1 LAVSFEHLAVANDN
15 SKAAVLGRTLDD
27 ATDLFLRNDKS
38 PSRKVHELDNRG
50 SHFYLALYWAQA
62 LGDQTEDAD
71 LQAAFAP
78 IAAEL
83 ASNEESIV
91 REMIDVQG
99 PAADLGGYYLLDEE
113 KTSAVMRPSST
124 FNAIIAKLG

>member
-1 LAVSFEHLAVANDN
+1 
-15 SKAAVLGRTLDD
+15 
-27 ATDLFLRNDKS
+27 
-38 PSRKVHELDNRG
+38 
-50 SHFYLALYWAQA
+50 
-62 LGDQTEDAD
+62 
-71 LQAAFAP
+71 AP